1 MENEIERKGIDPLK
15 EKFNLFPVWKHLA
28 FFIVG
33 WLGLKILDTI
43 IGTIVVL
50 IYNANGI
57 DLTLKE
63 FAKEN
68 VIANMIV
75 NISCYTLLTI
85 SLLLICG
92 KPSLKELG
100 KQFKNK
106 NAIIDGIAY
115 GAFLLIASGA
125 VAMLI
130 NLIRGG
136 DNTVNDNQA
145 AIELMTRVVPVPMF
159 IMTVI
164 FAPIC
169 EEITY
174 RLGLFN
180 VLRRK
185 NRWLAYV
192 CASLIFAFIHFTI
205 PEKGETF
212 NANLAN
218 EFWNIP
224 SYIVSGVILCRAY
237 EKHQSIATSM
247 IAHAINNFVAIV
259 MTIISVFLG

>member
-1 MENEIERKGIDPLK
+1 MENEVEKKGIDPLK

-33 WLGLKILDTI
+33 WLGLKV
-43 IGTIVVL
+43 IGTIISTIVVT
-50 IYNANGI
+50 IYRSNGI
-57 DLTLKE
+57 DLKLEE
-63 FAKEN
+63 FFQDA

-75 NISCYTLLTI
+75 NVVTYVLLAIT
-85 SLLLICG
+85 LLLICG
-92 KPSLKELG
+92 KSSLKEIG
-100 KQFKNK
+100 KQFKIK
-106 NAIIDGIAY
+106 NALIDGIAY
-115 GAFLLIASGA
+115 GAFLLIASTA
-125 VAMLI
+125 VTMLI

-145 AIELMTRVVPVPMF
+145 AIEIMTRVVPVPMF

-169 EEITY
+169 EEVTY

-205 PEKGETF
+205 PDQGETF
-212 NANLAN
+212 NADLAN

-224 SYIVSGVILCRAY
+224 SYIVSGIVLCRAY
-237 EKHQSIATSM
+237 EKHQNIATSM
-247 IAHAINNFVAIV
+247 IAHAINNFVAII
-259 MTIISVFLG
+259 MTMISVFLG

>member
-1 MENEIERKGIDPLK
+1 MENEIEKKGIDPLK

-28 FFIVG
+28 FFIIG
-33 WLGLKILDTI
+33 WLGLKVIATVI
-43 IGTIVVL
+43 STIVVL
-50 IYNANGI
+50 IYTSNGI
-57 DLTLKE
+57 DLSLEE
-63 FAKEN
+63 FAREN

-85 SLLLICG
+85 ILLLICG
-92 KPSLKELG
+92 KSSLKEIG

-106 NAIIDGIAY
+106 NALIDGIAY
-115 GAFLLIASGA
+115 GALLMIASGA
-125 VAMLI
+125 VAMVI

-136 DNTVNDNQA
+136 DTTVNDNQA

-169 EEITY
+169 EEFTY

-185 NRWLAYV
+185 NRWLAYL
-192 CASLIFAFIHFTI
+192 CASLIFAFIHFSI
-205 PEKGETF
+205 PQKGETY
-212 NANLAN
+212 NAELAN

-237 EKHQSIATSM
+237 EKHQNIATSM
-247 IAHAINNFVAIV
+247 IAHAMNNFIAIIV
-259 MTIISVFLG
+259 TIISVFLG